1 MIFASFLVLYK
12 GCGLIAQVGSA
23 DDSLYLYDQNIL
35 EQCFSTADTRPGTG
49 QEILLKTSKFVFNY
63 RIKTIK
69 KYFRP
74 RQKPSETKTFAM
86 EKK

>member
-49 QEILLKTSKFVFNY
+49 QEILLKTSKFTKFFFN
-63 RIKTIK
+63 
-69 KYFRP
+69 
-74 RQKPSETKTFAM
+74 
-86 EKK
+86 